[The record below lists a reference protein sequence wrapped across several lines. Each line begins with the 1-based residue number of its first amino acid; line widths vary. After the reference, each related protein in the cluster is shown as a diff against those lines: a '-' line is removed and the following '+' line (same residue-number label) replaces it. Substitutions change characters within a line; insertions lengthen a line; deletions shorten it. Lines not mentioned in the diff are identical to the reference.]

1 MLTDL
6 SSSCYLWSVVVA
18 AIRSPDGES
27 PVLVPGLVLLLH
39 VAGLVPHTVAV
50 LQGGQTE
57 AGVLLAGAALK
68 WFRSGFDDTQ

>member
-18 AIRSPDGES
+18 AIGSPDGES

-39 VAGLVPHTVAV
+39 VAGLVSHTVAV

-57 AGVLLAGAALK
+57 ARVLAGAALK
-68 WFRSGFDDTQ
+68 WFR